1 MMQITDDQLNTL
13 GEFADEL
20 DNLSMATLLNMPPA
34 FHLKQLQ
41 KAMPDLSNRIK
52 ALVTEITGDNPW
64 KDHPKL
70 PL

>member
-1 MMQITDDQLNTL
+1 MTQITDDQLNTL

-20 DNLSMATLLNMPPA
+20 DNLSMATLLNMPSA

-41 KAMPDLSNRIK
+41 RALPELSEKIK

>member
-1 MMQITDDQLNTL
+1 MNITDDQLNTL

-20 DNLSMATLLNMPPA
+20 DNLAMATLLNMPPA

-41 KAMPDLSNRIK
+41 RALPELSANIK

-64 KDHPKL
+64 KNHPKL

>member
-20 DNLSMATLLNMPPA
+20 DNLSMATLLNMPA
-34 FHLKQLQ
+34 GFHLKQLQ

-64 KDHPKL
+64 KNHPKL